1 MEMDKMYE
9 IDDDADD
16 AKQIGLL
23 DESEDDNF
31 QHLEIKTNRDQVV
44 SEALMQELKA
54 KEDEMKRKEE
64 EFEKLQRKR
73 AEEEQRAALIL
84 KEKQE

>member
-1 MEMDKMYE
+1 MYE

-44 SEALMQELKA
+44 
-54 KEDEMKRKEE
+54 
-64 EFEKLQRKR
+64 
-73 AEEEQRAALIL
+73 
-84 KEKQE
+84 